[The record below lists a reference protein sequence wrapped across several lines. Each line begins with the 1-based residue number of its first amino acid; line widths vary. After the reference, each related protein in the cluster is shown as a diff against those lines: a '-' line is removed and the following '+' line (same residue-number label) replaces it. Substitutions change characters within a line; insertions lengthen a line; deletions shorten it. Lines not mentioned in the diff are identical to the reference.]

1 MAQSPL
7 ANFIAQNIRAAK
19 FNSSENQSRQIFG
32 SEYQRALT
40 DLVAREVK
48 IGKLNYSKC
57 KHYLQATLLVKPN
70 VILSHIPLI
79 VHL

>member
-48 IGKLNYSKC
+48 IGKVN
-57 KHYLQATLLVKPN
+57 
-70 VILSHIPLI
+70 
-79 VHL
+79 